1 MSTKNKVAIITG
13 VSRGIGKV
21 ICEKFINEGYT
32 VHGTYNTSKKEA
44 EELKKRYKEKLEIY
58 KVDFSIREQTIKLI
72 DKFTSIKMDVLINN
86 AGMFKGENFE
96 KFNLDIWFNTLE
108 VNLNA
113 PFLLAIKLHNNIRKG
128 GSIINI
134 ASTDGF
140 IGSFGSISYS
150 VSKAALINVTKSL
163 ANNLGKRDIRVNAI
177 APGWINTGM
186 STDESLEAV
195 KLTPLKR
202 NGKPE
207 EVADLA
213 LFLASNKASF
223 ITGTTIVIDGA
234 YTCVD
239 YIMKKEAESYK

>member
-1 MSTKNKVAIITG
+1 MAIQDKVAIITG
-13 VSRGIGKV
+13 VSRGIGKA
-21 ICEKFINEGYT
+21 ICEKFINEGYI

-44 EELKKRYKEKLEIY
+44 EELKKQYKEKLEIY

-72 DKFTSIKMDVLINN
+72 DKFTGIKMDVLINN
-86 AGMFKGENFE
+86 AGMFEGENFE

-150 VSKAALINVTKSL
+150 VSKSALINVTKSL

-234 YTCVD
+234 YACVD
-239 YIMKKEAESYK
+239 YIMKKEAESFK